1 MTQATTDDI
10 KFATFILLISMGGM
24 TMLNVFN
31 QEQAK
36 KEIIK
41 KIEKL
46 EKPETRYD
54 ADLLSL

>member
-1 MTQATTDDI
+1 MMQATTDDI

-46 EKPETRYD
+46 EARDGSAK
-54 ADLLSL
+54 